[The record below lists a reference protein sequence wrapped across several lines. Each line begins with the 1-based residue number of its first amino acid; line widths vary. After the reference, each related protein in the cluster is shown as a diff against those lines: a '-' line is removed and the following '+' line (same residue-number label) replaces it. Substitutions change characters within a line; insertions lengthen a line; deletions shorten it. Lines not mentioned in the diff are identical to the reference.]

1 MNGAIVGFLAYGTYE
16 ATNLATLRG
25 WTVEMQMIRVTWGAT
40 LSALTAGAGYLAFRW
55 MGG

>member
-1 MNGAIVGFLAYGTYE
+1 
-16 ATNLATLRG
+16 
-25 WTVEMQMIRVTWGAT
+25 MQMIRVTWGAT